1 MSVRKSGNPDVTSSE
16 IEIGVTDH
24 VIILFFSLANHLYV
38 YAISV
43 LTDKHPLFQGELESR
58 IAELETLKRQMGNTG
73 AAESSLTV
81 ESEKVR
87 KHFIVFIKHKLIT
100 HAFLCSHQFGGA
112 FR

>member
-1 MSVRKSGNPDVTSSE
+1 M
-16 IEIGVTDH
+16 
-24 VIILFFSLANHLYV
+24 LFLSKLIDIPF
-38 YAISV
+38 
-43 LTDKHPLFQGELESR
+43 FQGELESR

-112 FR
+112 FG